1 MRAVIQRVKKASV
14 TVNNKKISSIN
25 QGFLVLLGIEKND
38 SIDDIAYIVKKIVG
52 LRVFEDSDEKMNLT
66 IQDVKGE
73 IIIVSQ
79 FTLAGDARKGRRPS
93 FSNAMHPDKANDM
106 YMQVVDTI
114 RTFGIKVGTGEFG
127 AMMDVELINDGPVTI
142 LLDSHRNF

>member
-1 MRAVIQRVKKASV
+1 MRAVIQRVKRASV
-14 TVNNKKISSIN
+14 TVDKEVISSIE
-25 QGFLVLLGIEKND
+25 QGFLILLGVVKED
-38 SIDDIAYIVKKIVG
+38 TQTDIDYMVSKIVG
-52 LRVFEDSDEKMNLT
+52 LRVFEDSDEKMNLS
-66 IQDVKGE
+66 IQDIKGE

-93 FSNAMHPDKANDM
+93 FSNAMPPEDANKM
-106 YMQVVDTI
+106 YMQVVEQI
-114 RTFGIKVGTGEFG
+114 KSYGIYTGTGSFG